1 VKVSLLLPSDPHYAQ
16 LRDLERRFPGWQV
29 WAVPRGRSGDATWC
43 ARPWPLINADSPEEL
58 AERIRTAHSQ
68 PPDGSPS
75 LASLRSYAARA
86 RRLREFEAAT
96 GAAWRRMRAK
106 TDARLAAV
114 MADPVQR
121 FYQRHGHPARC
132 AEQVTTPDA
141 AAAENEEPGTA

>member
-1 VKVSLLLPSDPHYAQ
+1 VKVSSDPHYEQ
-16 LRDLERRFPGWQV
+16 LRDLERRFPGWTI
-29 WAVPRGRSGDATWC
+29 WAVPHGNPTTTHVVWWAQ
-43 ARPWPLINADSPEEL
+43 PLPLINAGSPEEL

-68 PPDGSPS
+68 PPDGFPS
-75 LASLRSYAARA
+75 LAFLRSYAARV
-86 RRLREFEAAT
+86 RRLREYEEAA
-96 GAAWRRMRAK
+96 GAAWRRMRAGA
-106 TDARLAAV
+106 DARQAAV